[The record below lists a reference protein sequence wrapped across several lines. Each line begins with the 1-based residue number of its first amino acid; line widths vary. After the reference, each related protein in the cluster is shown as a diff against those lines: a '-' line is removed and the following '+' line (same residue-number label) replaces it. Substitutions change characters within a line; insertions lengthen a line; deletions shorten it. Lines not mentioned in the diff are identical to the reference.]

1 MEKIFPCQGDALGK
15 STCQGRKRG
24 NSMTKE
30 VREEKEKVTK
40 ISRKEAKDKDRK
52 NLQMTVQLTLR
63 ELKKV
68 VRKKEGCF

>member
-1 MEKIFPCQGDALGK
+1 
-15 STCQGRKRG
+15 
-24 NSMTKE
+24 MTKE

-40 ISRKEAKDKDRK
+40 ISRKEAKDKNRK

-68 VRKKEGCF
+68 VRKKEGFF